1 MTDLWPGESLVSQWL
16 AATAIGSLTASR
28 TGGRLVLTDR
38 RLVFKPMKLGE
49 GGGLLSRTVWGLS
62 NSISGLDDHYL
73 ALSDV
78 VSVRAEDGAS
88 RLSVHL
94 RTGAPRHYLIFHR
107 RMTTVFSVKNS
118 PYRDDAVARI
128 GAAVAAAGD

>member
-1 MTDLWPGESLVSQWL
+1 MTDLWPGETLVSQWL
-16 AATAIGSLTASR
+16 AATAIGNRTAIR

-38 RLVFKPMKLGE
+38 RLAFKPTTLGE
-49 GGGLLSRTVWGLS
+49 GGGAWSRAVFGLS

-73 ALSDV
+73 ALTDV
-78 VSVRAEDGAS
+78 VSVQAEDGAS

-94 RTGAPRHYLIFHR
+94 RTGSPRHYLVFHR
-107 RMTTVFSVKNS
+107 RMTTVFSMRNS

-128 GAAVAAAGD
+128 KAAAAAAA